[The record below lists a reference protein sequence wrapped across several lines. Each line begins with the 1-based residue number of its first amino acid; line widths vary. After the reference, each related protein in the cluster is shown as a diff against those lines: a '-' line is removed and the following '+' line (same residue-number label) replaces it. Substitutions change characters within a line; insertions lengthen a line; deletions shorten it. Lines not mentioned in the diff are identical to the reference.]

1 MNMRL
6 SNSMLGLAAAAIVS
20 TIGLGATAAPAQAD
34 QSSTAAIVAGLG
46 AIAGALI
53 YDSNRHQYY
62 YNRGG
67 RHQYVSNDT
76 ANAYY
81 QRHPNMHR
89 DSRDPMSHGNM
100 GHGNMGHTN
109 H

>member
-1 MNMRL
+1 MNKRL
-6 SNSMLGLAAAAIVS
+6 STSVLGLAAAAVVS
-20 TIGLGATAAPAQAD
+20 SIGFGTTAVPAQAD
-34 QSSTAAIVAGLG
+34 TATTAAIVAGLG

-62 YNRGG
+62 YVRSG
-67 RHQYVSNDT
+67 RHVYVDNNT

-89 DSRDPMSHGNM
+89 DSRDPMAHRQNQGHM
-100 GHGNMGHTN
+100 GH
-109 H
+109 

>member
-53 YDSNRHQYY
+53 YDSNKHQYY

-67 RHQYVSNDT
+67 RHVYVANNT

-89 DSRDPMSHGNM
+89 DPRDPMARNS
-100 GHGNMGHTN
+100 GHNGHR
-109 H
+109 